1 MVNNFLFEHGTS
13 LAILL
18 CGIILIIK
26 MEDTMK
32 TLLIYFMNA
41 LLIANVFLMYK
52 QLAAQTN
59 LKKVHLF
66 STQKTR
72 NGGR

>member
-1 MVNNFLFEHGTS
+1 
-13 LAILL
+13 
-18 CGIILIIK
+18 
-26 MEDTMK
+26 MEF
-32 TLLIYFMNA
+32 LLIYFMNA
-41 LLIANVFLMYK
+41 LLVANVFLIHK

-66 STQKTR
+66 STQKAR

>member
-1 MVNNFLFEHGTS
+1 MVNNFLFGYGTL

-18 CGIILIIK
+18 CGIILIMK
-26 MEDTMK
+26 LEDTMK
-32 TLLIYFMNA
+32 TLLIYFMNT
-41 LLIANVFLMYK
+41 LLVAILLFMYK
-52 QLAAQTN
+52 QSAAQTN
-59 LKKVHLF
+59 LMKVHLF

>member
-1 MVNNFLFEHGTS
+1 MVNNFLFGYGTL

-18 CGIILIIK
+18 CGIILIMK

-32 TLLIYFMNA
+32 TIFIYFMNA
-41 LLIANVFLMYK
+41 LLVAILFFMYK
-52 QLAAQTN
+52 QSAAQTN
-59 LKKVHLF
+59 LMKVHLF
-66 STQKTR
+66 SIKKNR

>member
-1 MVNNFLFEHGTS
+1 MVNNFLFGYGTP
-13 LAILL
+13 LAIPL
-18 CGIILIIK
+18 CSIIIIMK
-26 MEDTMK
+26 LENTMK
-32 TLLIYFMNA
+32 ILLIYFMNA
-41 LLIANVFLMYK
+41 FLVANVFLMYK

>member
-1 MVNNFLFEHGTS
+1 MN
-13 LAILL
+13 
-18 CGIILIIK
+18 
-26 MEDTMK
+26 

-41 LLIANVFLMYK
+41 LLAAILFLMHK
-52 QLAAQTN
+52 QLATQTN